1 MPELHTLLIFIPVAL
16 ALNLTPGADMLFCL
30 GQGMRSGPRA
40 GIAASLGVAI
50 GGMGHALAAGL
61 GLAALMQAQPLA
73 FEVVRWA
80 GVAYLAWIGVQAFR
94 APAPEAG
101 PGPGYSAARALRE
114 GALVC
119 LFNPKV
125 AIFMLA
131 LVPQFIHP
139 EAGPVLTQFL
149 VFGLVLMLG
158 GAAVNGL
165 VGGCAGRLGRRFA
178 HGRPMRRGTGCL
190 FLGLAA
196 GLALDRR

>member
-1 MPELHTLLIFIPVAL
+1 MPDAQTLLIFVPVAL

-40 GIAASLGVAI
+40 GIAAALGVAV
-50 GGMGHALAAGL
+50 GGMAHALAAGL
-61 GLAALMQAQPLA
+61 GLAALLEAYPLA
-73 FEVVRWA
+73 FEAVRWA

-94 APAPEAG
+94 APAPQAG
-101 PGPGYSAARALRE
+101 AAPRFSAGRALRE

-131 LVPQFIHP
+131 LVPQFIRP
-139 EAGPVLTQFL
+139 EAGPVLGQFL
-149 VFGLVLMLG
+149 VFGSVLMAG
-158 GAAVNGL
+158 GAVVNAL
-165 VGGCAGRLGRRFA
+165 VGGFAGRLGRGFA
-178 HGRPMRRGTGCL
+178 RARAVRWGSGGL

-196 GLALDRR
+196 GLALERR